1 VQTAGDAWSRY
12 ESIIGIH
19 DSGLYGGSV
28 TAVNGQRLTLTGD
41 ELVPGVKVSGSVTVT
56 GSGENM
62 IVTAVLR
69 AEAARLAT
77 ARVTGSWPLYGGSAR
92 AAVTITSGSATAAG
106 SMPAPEG
113 VPY

>member
-1 VQTAGDAWSRY
+1 M
-12 ESIIGIH
+12 
-19 DSGLYGGSV
+19 
-28 TAVNGQRLTLTGD
+28 
-41 ELVPGVKVSGSVTVT
+41 PGVKVSGTVTVT

-69 AEAARLAT
+69 ARAPGLAA
-77 ARVTGSWPLYGGSAR
+77 ARVTGSWRLYGGSAR
-92 AAVTITSGSATAAG
+92 AAVTVTGGSGTAAG